1 MHDRKSS
8 KCRKTKETDI
18 KVMVNLDGTGISS
31 INTGIGF
38 FDHML
43 NALSRFSLIDMD
55 INVSGDLNVDCH
67 HTVEDTGIVLGDAI
81 LEALEDKAGIK
92 RSGFFVLPMDDALIL
107 SSVDISGR
115 PYFGMDFDFP
125 TEKIGELE
133 TETIREFFYAL
144 SVHGAMNIHFKKLNG
159 INSHHICEAMFK
171 SFGKAFREAMEHD
184 ERIEGVLSTKG
195 MI

>member
-1 MHDRKSS
+1 MQDRKST
-8 KCRKTKETDI
+8 KLRKTKETDI
-18 KVMVNLDGTGISS
+18 KITVNLDGTGKSS

-43 NALSRFSLIDMD
+43 EAMSRFSLIDMD
-55 INVSGDLNVDCH
+55 INASGDLNVDCH

-81 LEALEDKAGIK
+81 LEALDDKSGIK
-92 RSGFFVLPMDDALIL
+92 RSGFFILPMDDALIL

-115 PYFGMDFDFP
+115 PYFSMDFDFP

-133 TETIREFFYAL
+133 TETVREFFYAI
-144 SVHGAMNIHFKKLNG
+144 SVHGAMNIHFKELNG
-159 INSHHICEAMFK
+159 LNSHHICEAMFK
-171 SFGKAFREAMEHD
+171 SFGKALREAVEHD
-184 ERIEGVLSTKG
+184 GRIEGVLSTKG